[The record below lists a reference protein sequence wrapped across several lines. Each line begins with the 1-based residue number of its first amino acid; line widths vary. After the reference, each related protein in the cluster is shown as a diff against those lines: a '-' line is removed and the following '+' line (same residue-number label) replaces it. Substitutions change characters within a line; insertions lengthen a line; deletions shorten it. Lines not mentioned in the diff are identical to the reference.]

1 MNNKPLRAHTLAAA
15 AIVGAAYAVLTMA
28 LAPISYGAIQLR
40 VSEVLCILP
49 YFMPCTAWGLFIGCA
64 VANLLTGNIFDIIFG
79 SLATLGAA
87 LVSAFFALSQPL
99 ALHQDELLL
108 LAVGS
113 ALGGILGD
121 LMANRFV
128 SVIPRD
134 TAILLQNALLFTL
147 VALPAVYFRTLSR
160 TVRPLSLTRLASFP
174 VALVVGLLA
183 SFLAFG
189 AAPLTLMLYF
199 LLFDAENDESSAAAL
214 TVSLFAMAGKLVM
227 LLIRSRLRIPDADAL
242 LWLLPGA
249 VGGALLAMLPAV
261 QRQTSRAGEAL
272 LRLSLF
278 TSLINMAAALT

>member
-1 MNNKPLRAHTLAAA
+1 MIYFLFAGASAFFGLTAGLGATTLLRPLLD
-15 AIVGAAYAVLTMA
+15 AVSPLPPASIAMLCTM
-28 LAPISYGAIQLR
+28 
-40 VSEVLCILP
+40 
-49 YFMPCTAWGLFIGCA
+49 
-64 VANLLTGNIFDIIFG
+64 
-79 SLATLGAA
+79 ATLGAA
-87 LVSAFFALSQPL
+87 LVSAFFALGQPL

-183 SFLAFG
+183 SFLAVG

-249 VGGALLAMLPAV
+249 VGGALLSMVPAV